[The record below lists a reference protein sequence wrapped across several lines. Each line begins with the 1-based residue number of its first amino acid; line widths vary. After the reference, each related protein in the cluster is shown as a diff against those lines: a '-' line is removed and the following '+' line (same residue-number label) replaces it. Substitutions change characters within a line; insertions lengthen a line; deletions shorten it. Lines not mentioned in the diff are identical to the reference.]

1 MPLPVKAILT
11 KLAFD
16 IDCPGCGRS
25 SCGFRVEV
33 FLETQLARPGSV
45 FCLNCLDI
53 VGEVVGEL
61 ELEDLAPQRTPCRP
75 RLRRQKRLSQQQ
87 ELDIAL
93 ELSAVVQKA
102 SGALPGL
109 KGDGR
114 RKGVLRF
121 EAKYTEAGSYTLKL
135 SDLEKIA
142 SECHGRERPVLVL
155 DFKERG
161 TGKLRDRFAVVRF
174 DDAKEMFNAAGHDR

>member
-1 MPLPVKAILT
+1 MPVPVKAILT
-11 KLAFD
+11 RLGFETE
-16 IDCPGCGRS
+16 CPHCHRAGC
-25 SCGFRVEV
+25 CFRVEV
-33 FLETQLARPGSV
+33 FLDEQLARPGSF
-45 FCLNCLDI
+45 FCLRCLETL
-53 VGEVVGEL
+53 GESVGEL
-61 ELEDLAPQRTPCRP
+61 ELVNLAPERPPCRP

-135 SDLEKIA
+135 ADLEKIA